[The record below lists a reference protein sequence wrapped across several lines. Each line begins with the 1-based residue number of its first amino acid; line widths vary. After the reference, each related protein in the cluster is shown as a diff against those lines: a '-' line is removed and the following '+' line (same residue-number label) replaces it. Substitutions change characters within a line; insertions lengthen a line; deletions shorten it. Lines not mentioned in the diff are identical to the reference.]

1 MVTLSAAVL
10 SAMAVALLQ
19 KSPRGRVFALL
30 LAALLFVEYLPASL
44 PTAPT
49 DVPPYVTALA
59 ELPDDGGVLDEA
71 APTKYL
77 QLYYQTVHGKPMAF
91 GYVARTPSSVAE
103 KEVPLRRA
111 INREEYSALWDTYRI
126 RYIAT
131 RDVIEYDNPHISV
144 ELVYQDDELNIYRL
158 GYGGE

>member
-1 MVTLSAAVL
+1 
-10 SAMAVALLQ
+10 MALAGAL
-19 KSPRGRVFALL
+19 VALL
-30 LAALLFVEYLPASL
+30 LAALIFVEYLPASL
-44 PTAPT
+44 PSTPT

-103 KEVPLRRA
+103 KEVPFRRA
-111 INREEYSALWDTYRI
+111 INRGDYAALWDTYRI

-131 RDVIEYDNPHISV
+131 REVIEYDAPYLSV
-144 ELVYQDDELNIYRL
+144 ELVYQDGDVNIYRL
-158 GYGGE
+158 TFSGE